1 MRFQTPALTRRFC
14 KILEQYAEKSR
25 EWIRVEVKKMFNC
38 SCSFF
43 HYSFCGGG
51 VSYGKIS
58 ILTNPKL
65 FEIL

>member
-43 HYSFCGGG
+43 HYSFWVGG